1 MLSPVAQVRHDFA
14 VARLPDR
21 AGVPTPD
28 SKPDA
33 FADALADNTK
43 SRVPDQVAFRLDFP
57 RWRRTFRTRD
67 RKVLDALMTGGRTD
81 EVADRFG
88 ISPARVS
95 QLRRAFEQS
104 WAAFHRG

>member
-1 MLSPVAQVRHDFA
+1 M
-14 VARLPDR
+14 
-21 AGVPTPD
+21 PTPD
-28 SKPDA
+28 SKPDE

-57 RWRRTFRTRD
+57 RWWRTFD
-67 RKVLDALMTGGRTD
+67 RRVLHTLMGGGTD
-81 EVADRFG
+81 EVAAPFG

-104 WAAFHRG
+104 WAAFHREPQIGAVVGVGEQR